1 MKHYNLVEKMY
12 LYRKKNDI
20 HNFPFDLI
28 SRKNTQNSIYNI
40 NNIIKTNNH
49 IKING
54 NNNVSKIN
62 NSSKNN
68 NTTHFIKKHII
79 NPKFTYNNINTN
91 KNNTHI
97 IANNLKMADIIKNR
111 YNYNNSNKN
120 NKTSNLIN
128 DGTFFVHTLNANEKD
143 YLGKRI
149 SVSNPQKALP
159 RENNKDYKTEIN
171 ALIKERDEKQNL
183 VKKQKKLIEKI
194 EEDNKKIEKEIK
206 KIHDENNKI
215 KQKIELSQ
223 DNQEQLIVLVKI
235 IQKNGVNVE
244 ELIDKWNEEVDMEN
258 QKNNDNNSNNNSNN
272 NNESFIESNNEV
284 NSHIDSSSFIPIT
297 IEKPHVNK
305 KVFNGIPKLNFDII
319 KRNHKNHKREKYRNK
334 SK

>member
-12 LYRKKNDI
+12 LYRKKNDV

-54 NNNVSKIN
+54 NNNLSKIN
-62 NSSKNN
+62 NSSMNN
-68 NTTHFIKKHII
+68 NTAHFIKKHII

-97 IANNLKMADIIKNR
+97 IANNLKMANIIKNR

-120 NKTSNLIN
+120 NKTSNRIN
-128 DGTFFVHTLNANEKD
+128 VGKFFVHTLNANEKD

-149 SVSNPQKALP
+149 SVSNPKKA
-159 RENNKDYKTEIN
+159 ENNKDYKNEIN

-194 EEDNKKIEKEIK
+194 EEDNKKLEKEIK

-258 QKNNDNNSNNNSNN
+258 QKNNDNNSSNN
-272 NNESFIESNNEV
+272 NNESFNESNNEV
-284 NSHIDSSSFIPIT
+284 NSHIDSSSFIPIN

-319 KRNHKNHKREKYRNK
+319 KSNHKNHKREKYRNK